1 MGMKV
6 SLSWELVLEEV
17 KQKESLNDFE
27 DAIKRMVISKLPM

>member
-1 MGMKV
+1 MKV

-27 DAIKRMVISKLPM
+27 DAIKGMVNSKFSI

>member
-1 MGMKV
+1 MKV

-27 DAIKRMVISKLPM
+27 DAIKRMVNSKFSI